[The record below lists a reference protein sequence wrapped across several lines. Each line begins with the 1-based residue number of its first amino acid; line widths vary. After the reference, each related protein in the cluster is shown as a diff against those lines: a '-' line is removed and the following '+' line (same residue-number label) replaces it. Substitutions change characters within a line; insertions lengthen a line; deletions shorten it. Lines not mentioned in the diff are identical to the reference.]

1 MAVYK
6 DNATGT
12 WRVVF
17 RYTDFTGERKQTQKR
32 GFQTKRDA
40 LAWEREQLLKQDSSW
55 I

>member
-17 RYTDFTGERKQTQKR
+17 RYTDFTGERKQTQKEGFRRSEMHWR
-32 GFQTKRDA
+32 GS
-40 LAWEREQLLKQDSSW
+40 ENNY
-55 I
+55 

>member
-17 RYTDFTGERKQTQKR
+17 RYTDFTGERKTDTEKR
-32 GFQTKRDA
+32 VSDEA
-40 LAWEREQLLKQDSSW
+40 
-55 I
+55 